1 MKLFT
6 STLITAAAALTLAGA
21 AQAQVTVTTG
31 GGYIKM
37 VEALT
42 AQYEKDTGAKG
53 EKAFGFTKAF
63 GGNIGQM
70 LAQVESGSPVTV
82 VISDATSLKKFTN
95 ALNAD
100 AGVRLGDTPLILI
113 WRKGLTLASPEDLT
127 SDAVKRVAMPD
138 PKAAVYGRAAKE
150 YLDGSGLAEKIAGK
164 LNVVSMV
171 PQVMSYVSR
180 AEMDAGFVNLL
191 AARQGKDKIGGFVAV
206 KEGYEPI
213 RMTAQPVKGAAGEA
227 DDVKAFLTWL
237 GSPKADAVLEKF
249 GVSR

>member
-42 AQYEKDTGAKG
+42 VQYEKDTGAKV
-53 EKAFGFTKAF
+53 EKAF

-82 VISDATSLKKFTN
+82 VISDATSLKKFTK

-138 PKAAVYGRAAKE
+138 PKTAVYGRAAKE

>member
-6 STLITAAAALTLAGA
+6 SALITAAATLTLAGA

-42 AQYEKDTGAKG
+42 AQYEKDTGAKV
-53 EKAFGFTKAF
+53 
-63 GGNIGQM
+63 QM

-82 VISDATSLKKFTN
+82 VISDATSLKKFTK

-127 SDAVKRVAMPD
+127 GDAVKRVAMPD

-150 YLDGSGLAEKIAGK
+150 YLDGSGLGEKIAGK

-213 RMTAQPVKGAAGEA
+213 RMTAQPIKGAAGEA

>member
-42 AQYEKDTGAKG
+42 AQYEKDTGAKV
-53 EKAFGFTKAF
+53 EKAF

-82 VISDATSLKKFTN
+82 VISDATSLKKFTK

-100 AGVRLGDTPLILI
+100 AGVRLGDTPLILV

-127 SDAVKRVAMPD
+127 GDAVKRVAMPD

-180 AEMDAGFVNLL
+180 AEMDLL
-191 AARQGKDKIGGFVAV
+191 APRQGKDKIGGFVAV

>member
-6 STLITAAAALTLAGA
+6 SALITAAAALTLAGA

-42 AQYEKDTGAKG
+42 AQYEKDTGAKV
-53 EKAFGFTKAF
+53 EKAF

-82 VISDATSLKKFTN
+82 VISDATSLKKFTK

-100 AGVRLGDTPLILI
+100 AGVRLGDTPLILV

-127 SDAVKRVAMPD
+127 GDAVKRVAMPD

-150 YLDGSGLAEKIAGK
+150 YLDGCGLAEKIAGK

>member
-42 AQYEKDTGAKG
+42 AQYEKDTGAKV
-53 EKAFGFTKAF
+53 EKAF

-82 VISDATSLKKFTN
+82 VVSDATSLKKFTK

-100 AGVRLGDTPLILI
+100 AGVRLGDTPLILV

-127 SDAVKRVAMPD
+127 SDAVKHVAMPD

-180 AEMDAGFVNLL
+180 AGDGCGLCQSPRSSS
-191 AARQGKDKIGGFVAV
+191 RQRQDRRLCRCERRLRTYSHDCSASKRRSG
-206 KEGYEPI
+206 
-213 RMTAQPVKGAAGEA
+213 R
-227 DDVKAFLTWL
+227 
-237 GSPKADAVLEKF
+237 
-249 GVSR
+249 SR

>member
-42 AQYEKDTGAKG
+42 AQYEKDTGAKV
-53 EKAFGFTKAF
+53 EKAF

-82 VISDATSLKKFTN
+82 VISDATSLKKFTK

-127 SDAVKRVAMPD
+127 SDAVKRVARCPTRRPQSTD
-138 PKAAVYGRAAKE
+138 AQPR
-150 YLDGSGLAEKIAGK
+150 
-164 LNVVSMV
+164 NTSMV
-171 PQVMSYVSR
+171 PDLQKKS
-180 AEMDAGFVNLL
+180 
-191 AARQGKDKIGGFVAV
+191 
-206 KEGYEPI
+206 
-213 RMTAQPVKGAAGEA
+213 
-227 DDVKAFLTWL
+227 L
-237 GSPKADAVLEKF
+237 GSSMWFQWCL
-249 GVSR
+249 R

>member
-42 AQYEKDTGAKG
+42 VQYEKDTGAKV
-53 EKAFGFTKAF
+53 EKAF

-82 VISDATSLKKFTN
+82 VISDATSLKKFTK

-113 WRKGLTLASPEDLT
+113 WRKGLTDLT

>member
-6 STLITAAAALTLAGA
+6 STLITAATALTLAGA

-42 AQYEKDTGAKG
+42 AQYEKDTGAKV
-53 EKAFGFTKAF
+53 EKAF

-82 VISDATSLKKFTN
+82 VISDATSLKKFTK

-150 YLDGSGLAEKIAGK
+150 YLDGFGLAEKIAGK

>member
-1 MKLFT
+1 M
-6 STLITAAAALTLAGA
+6 
-21 AQAQVTVTTG
+21 
-31 GGYIKM
+31 
-37 VEALT
+37 
-42 AQYEKDTGAKG
+42 
-53 EKAFGFTKAF
+53 
-63 GGNIGQM
+63 
-70 LAQVESGSPVTV
+70 P
-82 VISDATSLKKFTN
+82 
-95 ALNAD
+95 
-100 AGVRLGDTPLILI
+100 
-113 WRKGLTLASPEDLT
+113 T

-213 RMTAQPVKGAAGEA
+213 RMTAQPVKGTAGEA

-237 GSPKADAVLEKF
+237 GSSKADAVLEKF

>member
-42 AQYEKDTGAKG
+42 AQYEKDTGAKV
-53 EKAFGFTKAF
+53 EKAF

-138 PKAAVYGRAAKE
+138 PKTAVYGRAAKE

-191 AARQGKDKIGGFVAV
+191 AARQGKDKIGDFVAV

>member
-42 AQYEKDTGAKG
+42 AQYEKDTGAKV
-53 EKAFGFTKAF
+53 EKAF

-82 VISDATSLKKFTN
+82 VISDATSLKKFTK

-100 AGVRLGDTPLILI
+100 AGVRLGDTPLILV

-150 YLDGSGLAEKIAGK
+150 YLDASGLAEKIAGK

-237 GSPKADAVLEKF
+237 GSSKADAVLEKF

>member
-42 AQYEKDTGAKG
+42 AQYEKDTGAKV
-53 EKAFGFTKAF
+53 EKAF

-82 VISDATSLKKFTN
+82 VISDATSLKKFTK

-150 YLDGSGLAEKIAGK
+150 YLDGSGLAEK
-164 LNVVSMV
+164 S
-171 PQVMSYVSR
+171 
-180 AEMDAGFVNLL
+180 
-191 AARQGKDKIGGFVAV
+191 
-206 KEGYEPI
+206 
-213 RMTAQPVKGAAGEA
+213 
-227 DDVKAFLTWL
+227 L
-237 GSPKADAVLEKF
+237 GSSMWFNGASGDVICLPRRDGCGLCQSPSSS
-249 GVSR
+249 SRQRQDRRLCRCERRL

>member
-6 STLITAAAALTLAGA
+6 SALITAAATLTLAGA

-42 AQYEKDTGAKG
+42 AQYEKDTGAKV
-53 EKAFGFTKAF
+53 EKAF

-82 VISDATSLKKFTN
+82 VISDATSLKKFTK

-127 SDAVKRVAMPD
+127 GDAVKRVAMPD

-150 YLDGSGLAEKIAGK
+150 YLDSSGLGEKIAGK

-213 RMTAQPVKGAAGEA
+213 RMTAQPIKGAAGEA